1 MICSREASTY
11 MYAYIILR
19 LRECAYGRVEID
31 DGDDSD
37 NDDDTD
43 DDGDCDDFDDD
54 DDNRR
59 ESYPSQYPYE
69 GRKGGMN
76 E

>member
-1 MICSREASTY
+1 
-11 MYAYIILR
+11 MYAYIIWR
-19 LRECAYGRVEID
+19 VRECAYGRLAID

-37 NDDDTD
+37 ND
-43 DDGDCDDFDDD
+43 GDCDDFDD

-59 ESYPSQYPYE
+59 ESYPSLYPYE

>member
-1 MICSREASTY
+1 

-19 LRECAYGRVEID
+19 VRECAYGRVAID

-37 NDDDTD
+37 NDGDDSYNDDTD